1 MGQSTSGDKL
11 RILVLE
17 DYAFIA
23 CQLADELRLL
33 GQEVL
38 GPFCSLE
45 EVYLNEAPFDA
56 ALMDIGIEKEV
67 SFDLASSLRRRGVP
81 VVFYSGM
88 EKHRLPL
95 DLNKVPWHPKPS
107 PTSALLDSLWA
118 EHRRLT
124 ARADIVAMLPDLRR
138 YAFEHVGQ
146 RAVADAL
153 VGQVL
158 EEAIEKARRGCDFD
172 PQKWLGTRL
181 AVACRDWRDHH

>member
-1 MGQSTSGDKL
+1 MGQSTQGDKL

-23 CQLADELRLL
+23 CQLADELQLL

-56 ALMDIGIEKEV
+56 ALMDIAIARDV
-67 SFDLASSLRRRGVP
+67 SFDLASSLRRRGVS

-95 DLNKVPWHPKPS
+95 DLDKVPWHPKPS

-118 EHRRLT
+118 EHRRLAT
-124 ARADIVAMLPDLRR
+124 RTDIVAMLPALRR
-138 YAFEHVGQ
+138 YAVEHVGQ
-146 RAVADAL
+146 RLLADSLVA
-153 VGQVL
+153 QVL
-158 EEAIEKARRGCDFD
+158 EEAIEKARRGCDFE

-181 AVACRDWRDHH
+181 AVACREWRHHH